1 MQKSFT
7 KNNTVFLYTLKNR
20 KGIRGIRI
28 AVHADGAVVVTKS
41 KYIRESEIERLVE
54 KKADWIIEKIDLM
67 KSKPK
72 KLLAH
77 YSAKDF
83 KENKEKALHFVL
95 GRIEY
100 LNKFYTFKVNS
111 IGIKNQKT
119 RWGSCS
125 GKGNLSFNYK
135 IIFLPVHLADYIIV
149 HELCHLKEMNH
160 SPRFWSLVAE
170 QIPDHKIRRKEVH
183 LY

>member
-1 MQKSFT
+1 M
-7 KNNTVFLYTLKNR
+7 
-20 KGIRGIRI
+20 
-28 AVHADGAVVVTKS
+28 HADGAVVVTKS

-54 KKADWIIEKIDLM
+54 KKADWIIEKIELM

-83 KENKEKALHFVL
+83 KENKDKAYEFVL
-95 GRIEY
+95 GRISH
-100 LNKFYTFKVNS
+100 LNNFYNFKINS
-111 IGIKNQKT
+111 ISIKNQKT

-125 GKGNLSFNYK
+125 SKGNLSFNYK
-135 IIFLPVHLADYIIV
+135 ILFLPVHLADYIIV

-160 SPRFWSLVAE
+160 SHRFWSLVAE
-170 QIPDHKIRRKEVH
+170 KIGDHKIRRKEIH